1 VRLRLL
7 ACAGLL
13 CALPASGSNALLTP
27 PVIQTLTSI
36 DEIPSQIALNTAFGS
51 PAAFDSLKAIAD
63 DPTVDLG
70 IALRAIR
77 ALPAYCPPAPQAC
90 GSGPVHDEL
99 ISLLGDPA
107 TARTPQ
113 ELLRLRA
120 TVEALGDTRS
130 GLDSDVNTLMGF
142 INNGSRDVRATVV
155 GALRKICSKA
165 AISRLSDY
173 FFRSN
178 EPSLQV
184 KFAITAALRDL
195 AQCPGG

>member
-27 PVIQTLTSI
+27 PVVQTLTSI
-36 DEIPSQIALNTAFGS
+36 DAIPSQTALNTAFGS
-51 PAAFDSLKAIAD
+51 QAPLDSLLAIAGD
-63 DPTVDLG
+63 RMVDLG

-77 ALPAYCPPAPQAC
+77 ALPAYCPPASQTC
-90 GSGPVHDEL
+90 GPGTVVHDAL
-99 ISLLGDPA
+99 ISLVDGLAAP
-107 TARTPQ
+107 RTPQ
-113 ELLRLRA
+113 DLLQLRA
-120 TVEALGDTRS
+120 AVEALGATRS
-130 GLDSDVNTLMGF
+130 GLASDVDKLMPLLG
-142 INNGSRDVRATVV
+142 NGSRDVRATVV
-155 GALRKICSKA
+155 GAIRNICSKA
-165 AISRLSDY
+165 AIIPLSAY
-173 FFRSN
+173 FFN